1 VNQKGEAIGD
11 LVTGLLESAA
21 MTISDYLRN
30 MSDDEL
36 VKQFDE
42 FSTEDDAGWTSFS
55 VSVTPYGSLTKTLVE
70 REINRRVAE

>member
-1 VNQKGEAIGD
+1 
-11 LVTGLLESAA
+11 

-30 MSDDEL
+30 MSDAEL
-36 VKQFDE
+36 VKQFEE
-42 FSTEDDAGWTSFS
+42 FSGEDDAGWTSFS